1 MHSCYDCNL
10 LSETQIESTRIKEL
24 AGLSVSLSD
33 QKVWYAVLGF
43 SVAVRLATAP
53 FTGNPFDLGIWMN
66 TGSYVGFGR
75 SPYDLHPH
83 IGYPP
88 LWALWCWVSYMFS
101 NSILPG
107 NQFAYIFVIK
117 TPILCADYV
126 LISMLLQLSKQHGIL
141 GGRALSTL
149 YLLNPYVLTVG
160 VIWGM
165 MDNLV
170 GVLVITS
177 LLLIKNRPS
186 WSGISFAL
194 GVALKIYPILFFPL
208 MIAFL
213 ASTQK
218 IRNIARWTIAFVTTS
233 IVSIWLPFLIFNWDV
248 GGLIGVGTAQIA
260 RTPAAI
266 APIAFWSYLSDIG
279 ITNLGPISL
288 ETIQNQQLLR
298 LVWIPAV
305 ALCIIIMF
313 WKRKFGRSESTL
325 MRECLLVYL
334 IYLITA
340 PSISEQLFELVLIFT
355 LFLGAIA
362 AFRFPYASYI
372 IGSTIV
378 LAFLS
383 LHAPL
388 TSLIF
393 PVYAIDGTALMEF
406 GKLFLPWLIMLF
418 TLYLMV
424 EIVKTGETISRANR
438 QTTLHPQ

>member
-1 MHSCYDCNL
+1 VHNCYDCNL
-10 LSETQIESTRIKEL
+10 LSETQIGSTRVKEL
-24 AGLSVSLSD
+24 AGLNVSLSD

-53 FTGNPFDLGIWMN
+53 FTGNPYDLGIWMN

-88 LWALWCWVSYMFS
+88 LWALWCWVSYMIS
-101 NSILPG
+101 NTILPG
-107 NQFAYIFVIK
+107 NQFAYISAIK

-126 LISMLLQLSKQHGIL
+126 LISMLLQQSKQHSIPRGRIL
-141 GGRALSTL
+141 SAL
-149 YLLNPYVLTVG
+149 YLLNPYVLIIG
-160 VIWGM
+160 VVWGM

-186 WSGISFAL
+186 WSGISLAL
-194 GVALKIYPILFFPL
+194 GVALKIYPILFLPL

-218 IRNIARWTIAFVTTS
+218 IQNIAQWTIAFITTS
-233 IVSIWLPFLIFNWDV
+233 IISIWLPFLIFNWNV
-248 GGLIGVGTAQIA
+248 GGFIGVGIAQIA
-260 RTPAAI
+260 RTPVAI
-266 APIAFWSYLSDIG
+266 APIAFWSRLSDVG
-279 ITNLGPISL
+279 ITNLGPISV
-288 ETIQNQQLLR
+288 ETIQNQQLFR

-305 ALCIIIMF
+305 ALCMILML
-313 WKRKFGRSESTL
+313 WKRKLGRSESTL
-325 MRECLLVYL
+325 ICECLLVYL
-334 IYLITA
+334 VYLITA
-340 PSISEQLFELVLIFT
+340 PSISEQLFELVLILT
-355 LFLGAIA
+355 LFLGAIT
-362 AFRFPYASYI
+362 AFRFPYASYT

-393 PVYAIDGTALMEF
+393 PTYEIDGTPLIEL
-406 GKLFLPWLIMLF
+406 GKPFLPWLIMFF
-418 TLYLMV
+418 TIYMIV
-424 EIVKTGETISRANR
+424 EVVKTGVTISRTNGH
-438 QTTLHPQ
+438 TTLP